1 MNSLAQELF
10 AGSKHR
16 LWLNCLVRAADSR
29 LLITDFCH
37 SSPGQ
42 LSSQS
47 WHHYNFSAL
56 FLQQLNVALMSAY
69 PIHPSFPDFAS
80 SLHVLVLAGFPCW
93 KRPPPVGER
102 GPALS
107 IQPVGIPLVRAWS
120 KQHSE
125 VLAAPQPLEFVS
137 CRSLPASLEGQTQ
150 KEGWSP
156 GAGRGAGPGMGSQG

>member
-1 MNSLAQELF
+1 MNSLAQDLF
-10 AGSKHR
+10 AGSKHS

-29 LLITDFCH
+29 LLIMDFCH

-47 WHHYNFSAL
+47 WRHYNFSAL

-69 PIHPSFPDFAS
+69 PIHLSFPDFAS

-93 KRPPPVGER
+93 KPPPVGER

-125 VLAAPQPLEFVS
+125 VLAAPQPSEFLQKPPS
-137 CRSLPASLEGQTQ
+137 LLGRANPEGGMISWCR
-150 KEGWSP
+150 
-156 GAGRGAGPGMGSQG
+156 